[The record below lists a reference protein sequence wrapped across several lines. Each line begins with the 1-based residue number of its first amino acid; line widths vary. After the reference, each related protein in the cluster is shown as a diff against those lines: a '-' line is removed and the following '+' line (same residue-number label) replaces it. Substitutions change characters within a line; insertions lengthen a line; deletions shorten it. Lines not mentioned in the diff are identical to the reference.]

1 VRIFGRVTEMAR
13 SEDLLFGLTPAQAA
27 AVTSE
32 AAPLCIVAC
41 AGAGKTRVLTR
52 RIAYRCL
59 TGSAE
64 PRHTLAL
71 TFTRKA
77 AGELQERLAAL
88 GLREGVAAGTFHS
101 HAAAQLQR
109 WWADRRQRPPVLLD
123 RKSRLLGPLLAGR
136 PGLGGMS
143 AHDVAGHIE
152 WAKSRGVDPPSL
164 PPALRSSGRRLPR
177 TADPAALAAVY
188 ERYEHE
194 KRRRGLIDFDDI
206 LARCA
211 EAIERDP
218 EFAAAQR
225 WRWRHIHV
233 DEFQDLNPLQHRL
246 LLAWLGSSV
255 DLCVV
260 GDPNQAIYAW
270 NGADPSLLADL
281 PCRWPSTEIIH
292 LDRNHRSTAEIVAA
306 AAAVLGPAGSGLE
319 ASRHGPAPR
328 VRRHPSEAA
337 EARAVAEGCQRA
349 RAEGLGWGSMA
360 VLARTNAQLRVVHG
374 ALVAAGVP
382 CHDAS
387 AGPAVDAVRS
397 ALAERA
403 HQPLGAVIADL
414 EDLLG
419 RGAGST
425 LEAARAYWGL
435 EPDATVAEWLEWL
448 PSALGDRSVAPAGD
462 AVTLCSFHRSK
473 GLEWPWVWVVGAE
486 EGLVP
491 MARCDEGDERQ
502 LLYVALSRASET
514 LSISWAATRRLGAA
528 MRAVPRQP
536 SRWLEAL
543 SSAAGGPDGGPA
555 GGSAGGDAE
564 WQPGFDAQRRNLR
577 RAAAQGG
584 DPLGLRRTRGRPS
597 PDPELRADL
606 AAWRSQAARHSG
618 VAPHLLLHDATLDAL
633 AALRPRTL
641 EELLAVPGMGP
652 VKVNRCGPALLSI
665 VARRAQTPREPLF
678 SPAEI
683 GSTL

>member
-1 VRIFGRVTEMAR
+1 MTEKAPG
-13 SEDLLFGLTPAQAA
+13 EDLLSGLTPAQAA

-32 AAPLCIVAC
+32 AAPLCIIAC

-59 TGSAE
+59 TGSSDA
-64 PRHTLAL
+64 RHTLAL

-88 GLREGVAAGTFHS
+88 GLRERVAAGTFHS

-109 WWADRRQRPPVLLD
+109 WWADRRQRPPALLE
-123 RKSRLLGPLLAGR
+123 RKGRLLGPLLAGR
-136 PGLGGMS
+136 PGLDGLS

-152 WAKSRGVDPPSL
+152 WAKSRGIDPPRL
-164 PPALRSSGRRLPR
+164 PEALHSSGRRLPR
-177 TADPAALAAVY
+177 TVDPAALAAVY

-246 LLAWLGSSV
+246 LLAWLGNSV

-281 PCRWPSTEIIH
+281 PRRWPSTEIIH

-306 AAAVLGPAGSGLE
+306 AAAVLGPSGSGLE
-319 ASRHGPAPR
+319 ASRQGTPPR
-328 VRRHPSEAA
+328 VRRYPSEAD
-337 EARAVAEGCQRA
+337 EARAVVEGCHRA

-360 VLARTNAQLRVVHG
+360 VLARTNAQLRLIHG

-387 AGPAVDAVRS
+387 AAPAAEAARA
-397 ALAERA
+397 ALAERV
-403 HQPLGAVIADL
+403 HQPLRAVVADL
-414 EDLLG
+414 ENLLG

-425 LEAARAYWGL
+425 AEAARAYCGL
-435 EPDATVAEWLEWL
+435 EPDATVAEWLDWL
-448 PSALGDRSVAPAGD
+448 PAALGDRSVAAVGD

-491 MARCDEGDERQ
+491 MARCAEVDERQ
-502 LLYVALSRASET
+502 LFYVALSRASER
-514 LSISWAATRRLGAA
+514 LSISWAATRRMGTAL
-528 MRAVPRQP
+528 RPVPRQP
-536 SRWLEAL
+536 SRWLEAVL
-543 SSAAGGPDGGPA
+543 SAAGGPSD
-555 GGSAGGDAE
+555 GDAD
-564 WQPGFDAQRRNLR
+564 WRPRFDAQRHDLR
-577 RAAAQGG
+577 RAAMRSG
-584 DPLGLRRTRGRPS
+584 DPLGLRRAEKLPRT
-597 PDPELRADL
+597 DPELRADL

-618 VAPHLLLHDATLDAL
+618 VPPHLVLHDATLDAL
-633 AALRPRTL
+633 ASLRPRTL
-641 EELLAVPGMGP
+641 EELLAVPGIGP
-652 VKVNRCGPALLSI
+652 VKANRCGPALLSI
-665 VARRAQTPREPLF
+665 VARRAETAGEPWF